1 MFRVLLRTVL
11 VSFLVSPLM
20 GCGKYGRPLPPE
32 VFGPAEVT
40 DLAARNEG
48 AGLLLSWRAPSK
60 DVRSRE
66 LKSIDGY
73 RVVRA
78 TLSVGGTGSAEPGQE
93 QAKGAVS
100 FEESA
105 FIEDTHL
112 AVLGKLRDAARAEG
126 RNPRHVK
133 GDPAL
138 TRFTFLDTTVKPGE
152 TYLYKVVPINQGGI
166 EGLVREGVRVAFQR
180 GESAVSAVPL
190 SDLEGTLLETSVGDD
205 ALEVD

>member
-1 MFRVLLRTVL
+1 MFRVLSRTLL
-11 VSFLVSPLM
+11 VSLLLCSLV

-78 TLSVGGTGSAEPGQE
+78 ALPVGDIGSADPGQE

-100 FEESA
+100 FGQSA

-112 AVLGKLRDAARAEG
+112 TVLGKLRDAARAEG

-138 TRFTFLDTTVKPGE
+138 TRFTFIDTTVKPGE
-152 TYLYKVVPINQGGI
+152 TYLYKVVPVNQGGI
-166 EGLVREGVRVAFQR
+166 EGLVREGVRVTFQR
-180 GESAVSAVPL
+180 GESTISSVPL
-190 SDLEGTLLETSVGDD
+190 SDLEGTLLETSVG
-205 ALEVD
+205 